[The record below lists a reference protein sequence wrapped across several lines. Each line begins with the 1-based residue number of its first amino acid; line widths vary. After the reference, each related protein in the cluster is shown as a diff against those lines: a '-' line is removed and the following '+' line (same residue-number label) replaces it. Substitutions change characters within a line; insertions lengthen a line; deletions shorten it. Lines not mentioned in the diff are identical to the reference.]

1 MQIYLVGGA
10 VRDRLLG
17 RTVSERDYVVVGASP
32 EEMLALGYRQVGRD
46 FPIFLHPETHEE
58 YALARTVRSQDHQLG
73 EVIYDTGVT
82 LEEDLGRRDLTINAI
97 AEDES
102 GEVIDPFNGV
112 DDLHNG
118 ILRHVSASFSDDPVR
133 VLRLAR
139 FMARYCDRNF
149 QVAAET
155 KQLVRQMA
163 EAGELDNLVAERVWQ
178 ELTKVLSESR
188 PEAFFECLREL
199 GILSYLFPE
208 IDALWG
214 VPQPVK
220 WHPEVDCGT
229 HTMMALSTACGLSDE
244 LEVRFAALTHDLGK
258 ATTQQHILPSHHGHE
273 ERGAELVR
281 QFCQR
286 LKTPASFRDLAQRCA
301 KYHTHLHRLYELRPN
316 TILKLLE
323 GLDAFRKRQNLEWFT
338 LVCQADYRGRLGFA
352 QRAYPQ
358 SKDLIRAYEAALEV
372 AAENLPDGLTGAQLG
387 EAIRRARAERI
398 AVVMSSVKPQ
408 QSCLQPST

>member
-17 RTVSERDYVVVGASP
+17 RTVAERDYVVVGASP
-32 EEMLALGYRQVGRD
+32 EEMLGLGYRQVGQD
-46 FPIFLHPETHEE
+46 FPVFLHPQTHEE
-58 YALARTVRSQDHQLG
+58 YALARIVRSQAHQPG

-102 GEVIDPFNGV
+102 GQVIDPFNGV
-112 DDLHNG
+112 ADLQNR

-139 FMARYCDRNF
+139 FMARYSDLNF

-178 ELTKVLSESR
+178 ELAKVLGESR
-188 PEAFFECLREL
+188 PEGFFECLREL
-199 GILSYLFPE
+199 GVLGYLFPE

-214 VPQPVK
+214 VPQPVQ

-229 HTMMALSTACGLSDE
+229 HTMMALSTACALSDA

-258 ATTQQHILPSHHGHE
+258 ATTKQHILPSHHGHE
-273 ERGAELVR
+273 ERGAELVK
-281 QFCQR
+281 QFCLR
-286 LKTPASFRDLAQRCA
+286 LKAPASFRDLAQRCA
-301 KYHTHLHRLYELRPN
+301 KYHTHLHRLYELRPK
-316 TILKLLE
+316 TILKLLQS
-323 GLDAFRKRQNLEWFT
+323 LDAFRKRQNLEWFT

-358 SKDLIRAYEAALEV
+358 AKDLIRAYEAALEV
-372 AAENLPDGLTGAQLG
+372 VPKNLSKGLNGAQLG
-387 EAIRRARAERI
+387 EAIRRARVERI
-398 AVVMSSVKPQ
+398 EVAMSSTDQ
-408 QSCLQPST
+408 